1 MKPTLALLLAGAFA
15 AATVQSASAGDKE
28 WATAGKVLTGLFAA
42 KVIHDIAQPR
52 PVVVMQSA
60 SVYVQPAP
68 VVVAQPQI
76 ITVPAPVVVQPQQVT
91 VQPQIVYVQPAP
103 VYVQTAPAG
112 STIYYV
118 QQVPV
123 AVHPAPVV
131 TYTYG
136 PVCRP
141 RVFIGARW

>member
-1 MKPTLALLLAGAFA
+1 MLLVLALFSAKAPRA
-15 AATVQSASAGDKE
+15 AAGDRE
-28 WATAGKVLTGLFAA
+28 WATAGKVLTGLLAA
-42 KVIHDIAQPR
+42 KVIHEIAEPR
-52 PVVVMQSA
+52 RVVVQA
-60 SVYVQPAP
+60 PPQVIYYQPAP
-68 VVVAQPQI
+68 AFVAPHQPQI
-76 ITVPAPVVVQPQQVT
+76 IYAPPPQVLVQQPAVQ
-91 VQPQIVYVQPAP
+91 VQPAP

-112 STIYYV
+112 PVVYV

-123 AVHPAPVV
+123 MVHPAPVV

>member
-1 MKPTLALLLAGAFA
+1 MKPTLTLLLAGALIASA
-15 AATVQSASAGDKE
+15 AQRASAGDKE

-42 KVIHDIAQPR
+42 KVIHDMAQPR
-52 PVVVMQSA
+52 PVVVYQPA
-60 SVYVQPAP
+60 PVFVQPAQ

-76 ITVPAPVVVQPQQVT
+76 LTAPAPVVVQPQQV
-91 VQPQIVYVQPAP
+91 VIQPQPVVMQPAP

-112 STIYYV
+112 STVYYV